1 MPPLED
7 YGELREYIKSTSEDT
22 AIYVGCDS
30 RQTPYHTVFVT
41 VVVVH
46 IDSSRGARI
55 FWKVE
60 KTKRIDSLR
69 HRLMGEVDRAVYTA
83 LMISDV
89 VGDRPFEVHLDIN
102 PNPRHDSSIVVREA
116 IGYVLA
122 QGLKPVVKPN
132 SIAASTVA
140 DYISR
145 I

>member
-1 MPPLED
+1 MPPLGNFE
-7 YGELREYIKSTSEDT
+7 ELREFIKNSSKHT
-22 AIYVGCDS
+22 AVYVGCDS
-30 RQTPYHTVFVT
+30 RQTQEHTVFVT

-46 IDSSRGARI
+46 IDSSRGAKI
-55 FWKVE
+55 FWNVE
-60 KTKRIDSLR
+60 KVRKIESLR
-69 HRLMGEVDRAVYTA
+69 QRLLSEVDRAVYTA

-89 VGDRPFEVHLDIN
+89 VGERPFEVHLDIN
-102 PNPRHDSSIVVREA
+102 PNPNHDSSIVVKEA

-132 SIAASTVA
+132 SIAATTVA